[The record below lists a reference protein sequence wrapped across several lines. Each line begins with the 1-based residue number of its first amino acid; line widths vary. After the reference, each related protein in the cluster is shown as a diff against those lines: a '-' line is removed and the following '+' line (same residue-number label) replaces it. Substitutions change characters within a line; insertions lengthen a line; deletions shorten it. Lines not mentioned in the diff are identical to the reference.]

1 MVPRPPAPRIL
12 GLGQNL
18 QEEGWLPAAS
28 NLGQDKS
35 WDQILSARWMIMFP
49 LCSPLGPRVNHGM
62 WVALESDREWAHILP

>member
-1 MVPRPPAPRIL
+1 MVPHLPAPRIL

-35 WDQILSARWMIMFP
+35 WDQILSTRRMIMFP
-49 LCSPLGPRVNHGM
+49 VCASRGHRVNHGM
-62 WVALESDREWAHILP
+62 WVALERDREWAHILP